1 MSKATE
7 AAKNISISEMGKAR
21 PGTLELVFDRK
32 VKIDD
37 IHKAIKVAVGW
48 HGCTACGLNGLDL
61 RFRVQDPV
69 FEVFNEIE
77 ALRDI
82 NVYR

>member
-1 MSKATE
+1 MARKAE
-7 AAKNISISEMGKAR
+7 VAKDVGISEMGKIR
-21 PGTLELVFDRK
+21 PGTLEMVFKRD
-32 VKIDD
+32 VN
-37 IHKAIKVAVGW
+37 IKSIQDATIAAFRW
-48 HGCTACGLNGLDL
+48 HGCTPCGLNGLDL

-77 ALRDI
+77 GLTDI